1 MNFSKAVL
9 KTKFKATGIHLSMSL
24 VVFFILAY
32 QIFFVWYPQPY
43 FSVDGGWQGIRIVAA
58 VDLVLGPLITFL
70 IFDLTKSRKEIIFD
84 LFVIVTVQIGAL
96 IYGVVTTYEQR
107 PVAIILIDD
116 FVISA
121 LERDYGSQLESLEDL
136 NRYSSETPPIIYA
149 NIPYDRDVIEE
160 ITRIKTELGITEHVQ
175 IQLYQ
180 PLSKLVSGLEIRQ
193 PNYLGLIDDFGQGS
207 DYEHWL
213 EKHNRQPDG
222 ILVALFRGRYGEVW
236 LVFDRDGK
244 YLGYF

>member
-32 QIFFVWYPQPY
+32 QIFFVWYPQP
-43 FSVDGGWQGIRIVAA
+43 
-58 VDLVLGPLITFL
+58 
-70 IFDLTKSRKEIIFD
+70 
-84 LFVIVTVQIGAL
+84 
-96 IYGVVTTYEQR
+96 
-107 PVAIILIDD
+107 
-116 FVISA
+116 
-121 LERDYGSQLESLEDL
+121 
-136 NRYSSETPPIIYA
+136 
-149 NIPYDRDVIEE
+149 
-160 ITRIKTELGITEHVQ
+160 
-175 IQLYQ
+175 
-180 PLSKLVSGLEIRQ
+180 
-193 PNYLGLIDDFGQGS
+193 NYLGLIDDFGQGS

-213 EKHNRQPDG
+213 EKHNRQSDG